1 MADRIIL
8 GCTLVLAG
16 VYFWA
21 TAQIPTLELGDPLGP
36 KAFPRMLGVGLLLG
50 AAMLLVEI
58 MRNTAK
64 ARLSAEQ
71 GVKSTEPK
79 WDRHHWLVVA
89 IAVWTAIYIVT
100 FEPLGF
106 IVATTV
112 YLLVL
117 TAYFNRGRWLMN
129 VLTSVLFSA
138 ISYFMFT
145 KLLGVN
151 LTPGIL
157 PF

>member
-8 GCTLVLAG
+8 ACTLVLAG

-21 TAQIPTLELGDPLGP
+21 TAQIPSLELGDPLGP
-36 KAFPRMLGVGLLLG
+36 KAFPRMLGVGLLVG
-50 AAMLLVEI
+50 AAMLLAEI
-58 MRNTAK
+58 IRNSAK
-64 ARLSAEQ
+64 ARLSASRGEP
-71 GVKSTEPK
+71 STEPK

-89 IAVWTAIYIVT
+89 IAVWTAVFIVV
-100 FEPLGF
+100 FEALGF
-106 IVATTV
+106 ILSTAI
-112 YLLVL
+112 YLLAL
-117 TAYFNRGRWLMN
+117 TMVFNRNRWLMN
-129 VLTSVLFSA
+129 VLTSVLFSV

-151 LTPGIL
+151 LPPGIL